1 MIQGDIAESEATA
14 SKVNT
19 TNEDADFLKTHR
31 VIYSG
36 AKRQCGASKLIQRVL
51 TVNMAPGM
59 RYGRRLWSPKDLRD
73 VEEASLRLIKHR
85 CRLVKNTGVQAGPIW
100 AGYCDSAYK

>member
-1 MIQGDIAESEATA
+1 MWSEQVDPTSFDGRIWPRACAMAE
-14 SKVNT
+14 
-19 TNEDADFLKTHR
+19 
-31 VIYSG
+31 
-36 AKRQCGASKLIQRVL
+36 
-51 TVNMAPGM
+51 
-59 RYGRRLWSPKDLRD
+59 RLWSPKDLRD